1 MDTSTLPISVQTSS
15 TVDYWSIVKRRWQ
28 PALCL
33 FAGVC
38 ALNTINVLSK
48 TPIYRAEGQL
58 RLNIS
63 NETSQLVGLEALE
76 PLTGNNSERA
86 IMTEMDVM
94 RSKPLL
100 EKALSSIHKQLGSDD
115 LKSQIEEVSILKEFL
130 VVKPKPGTD
139 IVSVAFE
146 HSEPRVAFEAVNQL
160 MQNYVNFNLQEN
172 RYKSIA
178 ARKFLAQELPQVR
191 QNVLNADRILRQF
204 MEVNQ
209 ISAVENLAD
218 VVTTGQVNI
227 QTQLDEVATQIAKVE
242 AESINIRGQLGVDVE
257 SALDISAISQLPAI
271 QETRQQLETV
281 RQQLALA
288 KSSLQP
294 DHPTVMDLQDKQS
307 QLQRLLL
314 DSIRTTTSN
323 KNTKINQ
330 QPADPTRQALLNN
343 LVQLNVTRKGL
354 LKQQQVLA
362 TQLNLYSSRSKQLP
376 AIGQRLRQLQRELG
390 VAETTYKVLLQS
402 LQSAQLTEN
411 QTIPTAKVVE
421 LADLPTVP
429 VAPNKFTEILRG
441 VIAGALLAFG
451 LAYFLEKVDTKLK
464 TVDEIR
470 DVYSSWPVLG
480 SVPIYTPDSEN
491 LKALPTVLSPRSPV
505 AEAYR
510 MLQANLRFLKT
521 DSPARV
527 ITLSSAVPREG
538 KSWTTANLAVVL
550 SQMNYRVLVID
561 ADLRK
566 PTQHQIWEVSNQ
578 TGLSN
583 MLAAPEEDERKSM
596 LETYKVQPNLELL
609 TAGVIPPNPQV
620 LIDSERFQSLLAHQ
634 AERYDYVLIDAPPL
648 MVAADALIM
657 AKAADGLLLV
667 GRPESLEKSSAKRAK
682 ELLGHFGTDVLGLF
696 INGIVTKNESYSYYY
711 YSQNY
716 YGESELDKKSSK
728 HKSLM
733 SSKKSSLR

>member
-15 TVDYWSIVKRRWQ
+15 TVDYWSVVKRRWQ

-38 ALNTINVLSK
+38 ALSTINVLSK
-48 TPIYRAEGQL
+48 TSIYRAEGQL

-86 IMTEMDVM
+86 IMTEIDVM

-100 EKALSSIHKQLGSDD
+100 EKALFSIHKQLGSDD

-130 VVKPKPGTD
+130 EIKPKSGTD
-139 IVSVAFE
+139 IVGVTFE
-146 HSEPRVAFEAVNQL
+146 HSEPRVALASVNQL
-160 MQNYVNFNLQEN
+160 MQDYVNFNLQEN

-178 ARKFLAQELPQVR
+178 ARKFLAQQLPQVR
-191 QNVLNADRILRQF
+191 QKVLNADRSLRQF

-257 SALDISAISQLPAI
+257 SALNISAVSQLPAI

-307 QLQRLLL
+307 QLQRLLF
-314 DSIRTTTSN
+314 DSIRTATSN

-362 TQLNLYSSRSKQLP
+362 TQLNLYSARSNQLP
-376 AIGQRLRQLQRELG
+376 AIGQKLRQLQRELG

-402 LQSAQLTEN
+402 LQSAQLAEN

-429 VAPNKFTEILRG
+429 VAPNKFSEILRG
-441 VIAGALLAFG
+441 VIAGALLASG
-451 LAYFLEKVDTKLK
+451 LAYFLEKIDTKLK

-521 DSPARV
+521 DSPARI

-538 KSWTTANLAVVL
+538 KSWTIANLAVVL
-550 SQMNYRVLVID
+550 SQMNYRVLLID

-583 MLAAPEEDERKSM
+583 RLAAPEEDERKSM
-596 LETYKVQPNLELL
+596 LETHKVQPNLELL
-609 TAGVIPPNPQV
+609 TAGVIPPNPQI
-620 LIDSERFQSLLAHQ
+620 LIDSERFQIFLAHQ
-634 AERYDYVLIDAPPL
+634 AEQYDYVLIDAPPL

-667 GRPESLEKSSAKRAK
+667 GRPENLEKSSAKRAK
-682 ELLGHFGTDVLGLF
+682 ELLEHFRTDVLGLF

-711 YSQNY
+711 YSRNY
-716 YGESELDKKSSK
+716 YGESESDKKSSK

-733 SSKKSSLR
+733 SSQKSSLS